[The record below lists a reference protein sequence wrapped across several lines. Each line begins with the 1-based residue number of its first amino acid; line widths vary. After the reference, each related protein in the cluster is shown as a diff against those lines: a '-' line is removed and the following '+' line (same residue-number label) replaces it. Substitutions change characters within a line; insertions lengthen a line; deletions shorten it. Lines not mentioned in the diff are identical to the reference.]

1 MKTATAVVAAVVV
14 AAGTALGTAGTAQA
28 TCRAQYACMYSNSN
42 LGGYKFENFN
52 SQANWGSL
60 RYTGTSIPLWAG
72 DGTYN
77 NVSSMENM
85 DTNSP
90 IAVYYNSQYRGSCF
104 TIRSSGTVRNF
115 ADVRLS
121 GDTHDGWVA
130 NDVMNSHHFNI
141 ACGTYYG

>member
-1 MKTATAVVAAVVV
+1 MRTAAIVTAAVAAAAFGIV
-14 AAGTALGTAGTAQA
+14 AAGPAQA

-42 LGGYKFENFN
+42 LGGHKYENFN
-52 SQANWGSL
+52 SQPNWGSL
-60 RYTGTSIPLWAG
+60 RYGDANIPLWAG
-72 DGTYN
+72 DGTYD
-77 NVSSMENM
+77 NVSSMENK

-115 ADVRLS
+115 ADVELS
-121 GDTHDGWVA
+121 GDNHDGWAA